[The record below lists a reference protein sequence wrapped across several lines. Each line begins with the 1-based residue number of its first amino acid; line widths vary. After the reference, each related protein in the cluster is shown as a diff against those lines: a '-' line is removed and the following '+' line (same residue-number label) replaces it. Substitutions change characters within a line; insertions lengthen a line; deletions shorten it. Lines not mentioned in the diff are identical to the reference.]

1 MHSRYL
7 FAPFGNC
14 NIVALGLSSC
24 ELAECPL
31 VQARE
36 TVTGIIVIDIPAVL
50 DCADERW
57 LAILIRANSGCFI
70 TSWHLPRP

>member
-14 NIVALGLSSC
+14 NIVALACRAVNWQRALSYK
-24 ELAECPL
+24 
-31 VQARE
+31 RE

-50 DCADERW
+50 DCAD
-57 LAILIRANSGCFI
+57 A
-70 TSWHLPRP
+70 